1 MSQRNRQIVPIIWPY
16 MCASTTAKKSHEDFV
31 NLMELFDLMYTVCI
45 SEEKLTSK
53 ENLFKLLLT

>member
-1 MSQRNRQIVPIIWPY
+1 

-31 NLMELFDLMYTVCI
+31 NLTELFDLMYTVCI